1 MQAVF
6 TTQNKSHL
14 IYLKLQVIKNIF
26 TVIGGLHHS
35 CRLTDKDR
43 LFLLMSRM
51 PIKLEKSNVK
61 ILYTLF

>member
-35 CRLTDKDR
+35 CRLTDKDS
-43 LFLLMSRM
+43 LFHIRSQPMT
-51 PIKLEKSNVK
+51 
-61 ILYTLF
+61 TLGKFSV